1 MNFNIK
7 DLFFNCK
14 NCMHLSK
21 FFRDGKPY
29 CNVQC
34 DVLEE
39 EALEETSCIFCDVT
53 QENND

>member
-1 MNFNIK
+1 
-7 DLFFNCK
+7 
-14 NCMHLSK
+14 MHLSK